1 MSHTITDGDVAVKTG
16 RSIITIESKLRI
28 QIRGGC
34 VRIGGQAPENW
45 DLGAR

>member
-1 MSHTITDGDVAVKTG
+1 MSHTITDVALEAG

-34 VRIGGQAPENW
+34 VRIGGQAHGNRS
-45 DLGAR
+45 LGT